1 MSGRGWDCG
10 AITLKIQKKCPAE
23 YVGSELSLKRG
34 RTSLRADMFGVSNKG
49 EKPSIYVKAKGPI
62 LLKLDIPM

>member
-1 MSGRGWDCG
+1 VVEILE
-10 AITLKIQKKCPAE
+10 AQKNCLSE
-23 YVGSELSLKRG
+23 YVGSELFLKRG
-34 RTSLRADMFGVSNKG
+34 KTHLRAAMFGVSNKG